1 MARFVYHMRI
11 GPAFEMVTLL
21 VCMCKYIIEII
32 GDLDYGLFANMQSY
46 CLAISVRFIVF
57 YYFFI
62 YLFNFFFG
70 KSTLDRLLTLSWT
83 PDATFILIACKM

>member
-1 MARFVYHMRI
+1 MARFVYHMRM

-32 GDLDYGLFANMQSY
+32 GDLDYGLFANTQSY

-57 YYFFI
+57 YHLFI
-62 YLFNFFFG
+62 YLFIYLFF
-70 KSTLDRLLTLSWT
+70 KSTDCWHCHGPLMQLLFS
-83 PDATFILIACKM
+83 